1 MEAVIDPVL
10 EHARTYAREAL
21 RVHDPERKPE
31 DHVDL
36 HLDRYRSQAR
46 RHAFLTA
53 ALLELDAQLQTHLEK
68 DHQGDAVAIARCQQR
83 PRHAHAKAMVEDRLQ
98 AIDEQRNPL
107 FGRTN

>member
-10 EHARTYAREAL
+10 EHARTYAREVL

-31 DHVDL
+31 EHVDL
-36 HLDRYRSQAR
+36 HLERYRSQAK

-53 ALLELDAQLQTHLEK
+53 ALLELDGQLQAHLEK

-83 PRHAHAKAMVEDRLQ
+83 PRHAHARTMVEYRLQ
-98 AIDEQRNPL
+98 AIDEGRNPL
-107 FGRTN
+107 FGRAN